1 MADSALPF
9 YAGTKSA
16 EISCIYTFRYF
27 EKNETLEQTRNTDFH
42 KKISKSKRT
51 EFR

>member
-1 MADSALPF
+1 MADRTLPF

-27 EKNETLEQTRNTDFH
+27 EKNEILEQTRNDDFH
-42 KKISKSKRT
+42 QKISKSKRA